1 MDNHILVKSLSQ
13 NKETNNYVKFKVNH
27 KLNHKI
33 VKKYCLF
40 VEEIVNSHKKF

>member
-27 KLNHKI
+27 KLNQI
-33 VKKYCLF
+33 IKKYCLF
-40 VEEIVNSHKKF
+40 VEEIVNLHKKF